1 MMTTASVYQDFGPAL
16 KTTSLMK
23 QVVLVYHV
31 MHLAMKVV
39 YDLVPITVAVMI

>member
-23 QVVLVYHV
+23 KVVLVHHV
-31 MHLAMKVV
+31 MRLAMKVV
-39 YDLVPITVAVMI
+39 